1 MPLILGEDRKK
12 DAQYLDACRSKRNT
26 AEYDRVGVVTEQ
38 DAGELIEFIIEFK
51 SDVINWLK
59 EHRPK
64 LI

>member
-38 DAGELIEFIIEFK
+38 DADELIEFIIEFK

>member
-38 DAGELIEFIIEFK
+38 DAGELIAFIIEFK